1 MLFTAALALLA
12 VSGPVAADAPT
23 GTAAMAAP
31 AQNDGGE
38 NDFLPPDRD
47 LTECVSALPK
57 PGCGSEARGG
67 WRQTAVFL
75 AVLGGL
81 GFIAW
86 RVIAGARAAGR
97 VGQPA
102 HEPSPPTPSRQPTR
116 KSEAGGPSEDAPT
129 PPNGA

>member
-12 VSGPVAADAPT
+12 MSGPVAADAPS
-23 GTAAMAAP
+23 GTAAMTAP
-31 AQNDGGE
+31 AQSDGGE

-86 RVIAGARAAGR
+86 RVIAGARASGQA
-97 VGQPA
+97 GQPA
-102 HEPSPPTPSRQPTR
+102 RAPSPPTPSRQSTR
-116 KSEAGGPSEDAPT
+116 KSEEGGPSEDAPT

>member
-1 MLFTAALALLA
+1 VTRPHLSAPPYRLGALLFTAALALLA
-12 VSGPVAADAPT
+12 VNGPAAADAPT
-23 GTAAMAAP
+23 STPVMSAP
-31 AQNDGGE
+31 AQSDGGE

-86 RVIAGARAAGR
+86 RVIAGIRTAD
-97 VGQPA
+97 Q
-102 HEPSPPTPSRQPTR
+102 HE
-116 KSEAGGPSEDAPT
+116 
-129 PPNGA
+129 

>member
-1 MLFTAALALLA
+1 MTRPHLSAPPYRLGALLL
-12 VSGPVAADAPT
+12 APIMGLLT
-23 GTAAMAAP
+23 LNAP
-31 AQNDGGE
+31 AAAGAPASAATVVLPSQSDGGE

-86 RVIAGARAAGR
+86 RVIAGTC
-97 VGQPA
+97 
-102 HEPSPPTPSRQPTR
+102 HPTNQHDQHS
-116 KSEAGGPSEDAPT
+116 A
-129 PPNGA
+129 